1 MVLTAYTLFAVYSQ
15 LCTLDVC
22 AMRQLV
28 VDTLTRTLMGDK
40 LAAEYTLLHLLSS
53 V

>member
-1 MVLTAYTLFAVYSQ
+1 MYFVAVYSQ
-15 LCTLDVC
+15 LYTDDVC
-22 AMRQLV
+22 AARQLV
-28 VDTLTRTLMGDK
+28 LDTLTRMLMGDK

>member
-1 MVLTAYTLFAVYSQ
+1 MHFVTVYSQ
-15 LCTLDVC
+15 LCTDDVG
-22 AMRQLV
+22 AARQLV
-28 VDTLTRTLMGDK
+28 VDALTRTLMGDK